1 MISSMIS
8 ISKIRSLGR
17 LPGLA
22 GLAGLPALAVA
33 CALLG
38 IAALASGCG
47 GARGAASVEYSVS
60 AQRNYEKG
68 MDALQAEDWLAA
80 AKYFAF
86 IKSRFPYSKF
96 AVLSELRIADAELG
110 AEEFADAIDHYRV
123 FIRLH
128 PTHEM
133 VSNGYASFRIGE
145 AYYKQLSGDSFLMPP
160 SFEGDQTSNEDA
172 ATELAQ
178 FSEKYPQSPYREK
191 SQEIIKKVGKK
202 LADHEWYVAQFY
214 WKRDKPMGTVLRLRR
229 LLERYR
235 GVGYDEDALWL
246 LGRAYVAVLMPD
258 RARSTWQELVEK
270 HPQSARAAEAR
281 SALSSLPRGAG
292 PSAAPVP
299 PAGKPLTGGGPATP
313 APTAPAAPTPATE
326 GGESEGEMPAPTPN

>member
-8 ISKIRSLGR
+8 ISKHREPHPARSSRTLG
-17 LPGLA
+17 
-22 GLAGLPALAVA
+22 
-33 CALLG
+33 
-38 IAALASGCG
+38 AALVAILALSFAAAVGCG

-68 MDALQAEDWLAA
+68 MDALQQEDWIAA

-96 AVLSELRIADAELG
+96 AVLAELRLADAELG
-110 AEEFADAIDHYRV
+110 AEEFASAIDNYRL

-145 AYYKQLSGDSFLMPP
+145 AYYKQLSGDSWLMPP
-160 SFEGDQTSNEDA
+160 SYEGDQSANEDA
-172 ATELAQ
+172 AAELSLFA
-178 FSEKYPQSPYREK
+178 EKYPQSPYREK
-191 SQEIIKKVGKK
+191 AGVIIKKVGKK
-202 LADHEWYVAQFY
+202 LADHEWYVAQYY
-214 WKRDKPMGTVLRLRR
+214 WKRDRPMGTVLRLRR

-246 LGRAYVAVLMPD
+246 LGRAYVAVDMPD
-258 RARSTWQELVEK
+258 RARTTWQELADK
-270 HPQSARAAEAR
+270 FPQSQRGVEAR
-281 SALSSLPRGAG
+281 SALSSLPRSSAPGASSG
-292 PSAAPVP
+292 PSVP
-299 PAGKPLTGGGPATP
+299 PPAPRSSGPATQAP
-313 APTAPAAPTPATE
+313 APGAEPTAPSAEGTE
-326 GGESEGEMPAPTPN
+326 PQS

>member
-8 ISKIRSLGR
+8 ISKHRGAGTLKTFGAVLVAI
-17 LPGLA
+17 LA
-22 GLAGLPALAVA
+22 LTFT
-33 CALLG
+33 
-38 IAALASGCG
+38 AAGCG

-68 MDALQAEDWLAA
+68 MDALQQEDWIAA

-96 AVLSELRIADAELG
+96 AVLSELRLADAELG
-110 AEEFADAIDHYRV
+110 AEEFASSIDNYRL

-145 AYYKQLSGDSFLMPP
+145 AYYKQLSGDSWLMPP
-160 SFEGDQTSNEDA
+160 SYEGDQSANEDA
-172 ATELAQ
+172 AAELSLFA
-178 FSEKYPQSPYREK
+178 EKYPQSPYREK
-191 SQEIIKKVGKK
+191 ASVIIKKVGKK
-202 LADHEWYVAQFY
+202 LADHEWYVAQYY

-246 LGRAYVAVLMPD
+246 LGRAYVAVDMPD
-258 RARSTWQELVEK
+258 RARTTWQELTDKFPKSSRAIE
-270 HPQSARAAEAR
+270 ARA
-281 SALSSLPRGAG
+281 ALSSLPRTSAPGAVPAPAAK
-292 PSAAPVP
+292 PS
-299 PAGKPLTGGGPATP
+299 GPATP
-313 APTAPAAPTPATE
+313 APAAQ
-326 GGESEGEMPAPTPN
+326 PAPESQQPQS

>member
-8 ISKIRSLGR
+8 ISKHRAKGFAPLALILVLAAGTLG
-17 LPGLA
+17 A
-22 GLAGLPALAVA
+22 
-33 CALLG
+33 
-38 IAALASGCG
+38 CG

-68 MDALQAEDWLAA
+68 MDALQQEDWIAA

-96 AVLSELRIADAELG
+96 AVLSELRLADAELG
-110 AEEFADAIDHYRV
+110 AEEFASAIDNYRL

-133 VSNGYASFRIGE
+133 VSNGYASFRIGD
-145 AYYKQLSGDSFLMPP
+145 AYYKQLSGDSWLMPP
-160 SFEGDQTSNEDA
+160 AYEGDQSANEDA
-172 ATELAQ
+172 GAELSVFA
-178 FSEKYPQSPYREK
+178 EKYPQSPYREK
-191 SQEIIKKVGKK
+191 AQIIIKKVGKK
-202 LADHEWYVAQFY
+202 LADHEWYVAQYY

-246 LGRAYVAVLMPD
+246 LGRAYVAVDMPD
-258 RARSTWQELVEK
+258 RARSTWQELTEK
-270 HPQSARAAEAR
+270 FPKSQRAIEARAAI
-281 SALSSLPRGAG
+281 SGLPRTGAPG
-292 PSAAPVP
+292 GAAPAPMP
-299 PAGKPLTGGGPATP
+299 PAPATKPAPATP
-313 APTAPAAPTPATE
+313 APKPGEPEFE
-326 GGESEGEMPAPTPN
+326 GGEQPPSPQT